1 MPVVEIVKTGQIR
14 WHAPDAFELSSE
26 TDLDELKAEL
36 DELLGGRAFS
46 DLIKLNVGG
55 ALGLNCIERLEQLME
70 SLRAR
75 LILLKLDQDIQVEP
89 TEEEL
94 DALSERHDPLI
105 AQVAKELRDSI
116 ETDPLARDALRELQ
130 LQTRKAEA

>member
-1 MPVVEIVKTGQIR
+1 M
-14 WHAPDAFELSSE
+14 
-26 TDLDELKAEL
+26 
-36 DELLGGRAFS
+36 
-46 DLIKLNVGG
+46 GG